1 MPLTNNR
8 VALLLR
14 RIENSVLTTAAS
26 GANSN
31 ATGADSACFKI
42 TDAKLYVP
50 VVSLSEENNAR
61 LVKQLNK
68 GFKRPVYWKK
78 YRAIGNKTVEIVRAD
93 EEGPIREL
101 LDSSYEGVKRLF
113 VLAYDNTASDN

>member
-1 MPLTNNR
+1 ML
-8 VALLLR
+8 
-14 RIENSVLTTAAS
+14 ITAAS
-26 GANSN
+26 GANAN

-50 VVSLSEENNAR
+50 VVSLSEENNGR

-78 YRAIGNKTVEIVRAD
+78 YKAIGNKTVEIARAD

-113 VLAYDNTASDN
+113 VFAYDNRASDN